1 MDALETFE
9 PFLKKWLYQGQETS
23 VVLINQLY
31 EQNVSAVAVVGCL
44 AAIATG
50 TLSLHLAKKKREWV
64 ACKSDNME
72 LVSSNIIYNYPVF
85 GHSLGFPSDPVAFWD
100 AIANV
105 YEKHKTD
112 YPDKAFAVA
121 MFGPRQMVI
130 PMYPEATEHVYK
142 SQTNISKGQF
152 YQFFLPWLKMGLLTS
167 TGHKWK
173 TRRRMLT
180 PAFHK
185 HVLEDYLETM
195 NEKADIMIELI
206 KKKMIKG
213 KTSVEIQHFITLCA
227 LDIIV
232 ETAMGGKS
240 DLQSLEVQ
248 NDYVQAIYDVMAIIQ
263 KRQKSVWLWP
273 DLIFKMTADGQK
285 YERGL
290 KILHDFTRD
299 VVESRWADYQQ
310 KRTELGDNF
319 ETEYFGEAKSAR
331 KHRLSFL
338 DTLMQAMEK
347 GEIDMNGC
355 CEEVD
360 TFMFEGHDTTSAAM
374 TWSLQ
379 EIGNDPAVLAKCL
392 DEVDRVF
399 GDSDRPAS
407 IDDLNNLKYVDACIK
422 EALRKYPS
430 VPIFAR
436 ELDEDQA
443 VKIDETDYFLRKGS
457 LFVFPDYFLH
467 RDQKHWPN
475 PEQFSPERFLD
486 GNADRRYAYSYT
498 PFSAGSR
505 NCIGQKFAIME
516 EKVIV
521 SKMLRSFKWKSQ
533 LDTNDIPVLAEI
545 ITRPSG
551 GCYIDVEDR

>member
-1 MDALETFE
+1 MGHSKKMDALETFE
-9 PFLKKWLYQGQETS
+9 PFLKKCIHQGQETS

-72 LVSSNIIYNYPVF
+72 LVSSNIIYNYPVS

-121 MFGPRQMVI
+121 MFGPRQIVI
-130 PMYPEATEHVYK
+130 PMYPEAT
-142 SQTNISKGQF
+142 
-152 YQFFLPWLKMGLLTS
+152 
-167 TGHKWK
+167 
-173 TRRRMLT
+173 
-180 PAFHK
+180 K

-392 DEVDRVF
+392 DEVDHVF

-443 VKIDETDYFLRKGS
+443 VKIDGTDYFLRKGS
-457 LFVFPDYFLH
+457 FFVFPDYFLH

-475 PEQFSPERFLD
+475 PEQFMPERFLD